1 MADKVQ
7 DFAEYRIRQIEIAEA
22 RYYESLIAT
31 LDKIEK
37 EVVSLAGK
45 TLPTDNLERLYDLK
59 IAVSIQPKIKAIL
72 DKEYL
77 AWSDRVV
84 REGFTK
90 QAKRIERAFKG
101 IGNIPIEFQQLTN
114 ADLTLITN
122 LKRQSFTQFKDV
134 SNTFTRRLTEKI
146 YQSTLTSVEFTE
158 LEKELRQTI
167 NGIYASADDKKINAL
182 VNKIKKDEVRVRRLD
197 KRTTQGKVVRTR
209 LDKNIQ
215 TLQSKFA
222 RDRAGE
228 NMKRYAGQILNDSL
242 REFDAQLNLAKS
254 KDAGLTYLKY
264 QGSNIPTTRDFCRLV
279 RTGKLDIRRNGLLQL
294 MKSRNYGNDLGK
306 ARKLVIL

>member
-22 RYYESLIAT
+22 KYYESLLTT

-37 EVVSLAGK
+37 EVVSLAGR
-45 TLPTDNLERLYDLK
+45 TLPTDDLEKLYDLK
-59 IAVSIQPKIKAIL
+59 IAVAMQPKIRAIL
-72 DKEYL
+72 EKEYL
-77 AWSDRVV
+77 AWSDTVV

-90 QAKRIERAFKG
+90 QAKRIERAFKS
-101 IGNIPIEFQQLTN
+101 IGNIPVEFQQLTN

-146 YQSTLTSVEFTE
+146 YQSTLTSVEFSE
-158 LEKELRQTI
+158 LEKDLRQTI
-167 NGIYASADDKKINAL
+167 NGIYASADDKKINEL
-182 VNKIKKDEVRVRRLD
+182 VKKIKKDEVKVRRLD
-197 KRTTQGKVVRTR
+197 KRTAQGKVVRAR

-215 TLQSKFA
+215 ILQTKFA

-228 NMKRYAGQILNDSL
+228 NMKRYI
-242 REFDAQLNLAKS
+242 
-254 KDAGLTYLKY
+254 
-264 QGSNIPTTRDFCRLV
+264 
-279 RTGKLDIRRNGLLQL
+279 KLH
-294 MKSRNYGNDLGK
+294 
-306 ARKLVIL
+306 